1 MNRNGI
7 SEGHMPPELPPP
19 PPTGTTTAK
28 ASARDASAPAPSA
41 RRGPAAAVPEL
52 AELAELAWTAPPE
65 WRFLGQPS
73 IGPVRAHFYAA
84 EEGREHVDVYVVHQI
99 ATRGANS
106 DERLRD
112 AVARESE
119 GFARVD
125 HKDVTTRTAGGR
137 TVTVVELRGVRR
149 ETTAEDRVAEV
160 PDRVQVAALIP
171 TDGAPIRVAMDGRP
185 DLVQRSR
192 DSFFAFV
199 DGLKTGSS
207 GSSR

>member
-19 PPTGTTTAK
+19 PSPTGTTTAK

-41 RRGPAAAVPEL
+41 RRGLPAAVPEL
-52 AELAELAWTAPPE
+52 SWTAPPE

-84 EEGREHVDVYVVHQI
+84 EDGREHVDVYVVHQI

-112 AVARESE
+112 AVARESD

-199 DGLKTGSS
+199 DALKTGSCG
-207 GSSR
+207 GSR